1 MKSFPSLYFTN
12 LFLIG
17 GTGLLTTYL
26 ALYLGQHGVSTF
38 WIGLLTSCYYLGLLL
53 GSKLGYQLIKS
64 VGHIR
69 TFAASTAAVTACVA
83 AHGVS
88 DNIYLWLAL
97 RFVVG
102 LGMMCNYMVL
112 ESWLNEQAAP
122 ESRGRVFSF
131 YMITSYL
138 GLVMGQFALS
148 QFPELGYAPLF
159 LVCMA
164 LALGIIPISI
174 TRRIH
179 PKPLRPIQVSLFGYF
194 KKVPQSLTAVLFAGI
209 INGSFY
215 GLAPTFASLSG
226 FNATEIAIY
235 MSATI
240 FAGLLAQ
247 WPMGILSDK
256 IRRSILIRSNAV
268 AIGVISIALFLL
280 PSVQWLAYSLTFAF
294 GLFAFTLYPL
304 SSALANSRVE
314 DEDRVGV
321 SSALLV
327 AFGAGATIG
336 SAVNAQVMAYFGHQA
351 LYASI
356 ALLTVVMFMLLSA
369 INSKQKAEKPA
380 PSDYVMGTS
389 DVTNSP
395 LAATM
400 DPRIEETTAHE
411 QLLVVDEI
419 KPQHGTVHDE
429 DDELADDLED
439 DNLEDN
445 DREDNGLEDESFGA
459 GRQNQSYVADEPTHQ
474 LDISQ
479 QKQTTTESAASEK
492 PTPKS
497 S

>member
-1 MKSFPSLYFTN
+1 MKSFPSLYFAN
-12 LFLIG
+12 LFLII

-26 ALYLGQHGVSTF
+26 ALYLGKNGISTF
-38 WIGLLTSCYYLGLLL
+38 WIGLMTSCYYMGLLL
-53 GSKLGYQLIKS
+53 GSKLGYHLIKS

-69 TFAASTAAVTACVA
+69 TFAASTAAVLACVA

-97 RFVVG
+97 RLFVG

-138 GLVMGQFALS
+138 GMILGQFALAE
-148 QFPELGYAPLF
+148 FPELGYAPLF

-164 LALGIIPISI
+164 LAIGIIPISI

-179 PKPLRPIQVSLFGYF
+179 PKPLKPIQVSLFDYF
-194 KKVPQSLTAVLFAGI
+194 KKVPQSLTAVHFAGI

-215 GLAPTFASLSG
+215 GLAPTFAKSSG
-226 FNATEIAIY
+226 FNSSEIAIF

-240 FAGLLAQ
+240 FAGLIAQ

-256 IRRSILIRSNAV
+256 VRRSVLIRTNAV
-268 AIGVISIALFLL
+268 AIGVVSLALFLL
-280 PSVQWLAYSLTFAF
+280 PITQTLAFALTFMF

-314 DEDRVGV
+314 DEERVGV

-327 AFGAGATIG
+327 VFGAGAALG
-336 SAVNAQVMAYFGHQA
+336 STANAQVMTYFGHQA

-356 ALLTVVMFMLLSA
+356 ALLTVIMYLLLTY
-369 INSKQKAEKPA
+369 INSKQKVEQPES
-380 PSDYVMGTS
+380 SDYVVGTS

-411 QLLVVDEI
+411 QMLVVDEI
-419 KPQHGTVHDE
+419 
-429 DDELADDLED
+429 DDEYEENNAVFDTDDPQGDLFKD
-439 DNLEDN
+439 FQTQ
-445 DREDNGLEDESFGA
+445 DETA
-459 GRQNQSYVADEPTHQ
+459 E
-474 LDISQ
+474 L
-479 QKQTTTESAASEK
+479 KK
-492 PTPKS
+492 
-497 S
+497 

>member
-1 MKSFPSLYFTN
+1 MKSFPSLYFAN
-12 LFLIG
+12 LFLII

-26 ALYLGQHGVSTF
+26 ALYLGKNGISTF
-38 WIGLLTSCYYLGLLL
+38 WIGLMTSCYYMGLLL
-53 GSKLGYQLIKS
+53 GSKLGYHLIKS

-69 TFAASTAAVTACVA
+69 TFAASTAAVLACVA

-97 RFVVG
+97 RLFVG

-138 GLVMGQFALS
+138 GMILGQFALAE
-148 QFPELGYAPLF
+148 FPELGYAPLF

-164 LALGIIPISI
+164 LAIGIIPISI

-179 PKPLRPIQVSLFGYF
+179 PKPLKPIQVSLLDYF
-194 KKVPQSLTAVLFAGI
+194 KKVPQSLTAVHFAGI

-215 GLAPTFASLSG
+215 GLAPTFAKSSG
-226 FNATEIAIY
+226 FNSSEIAIF

-240 FAGLLAQ
+240 FAGLIAQ

-256 IRRSILIRSNAV
+256 IRRSVLIRTNAV
-268 AIGVISIALFLL
+268 AIGVVSLALFLL
-280 PSVQWLAYSLTFAF
+280 PITQTLAFALTFMF

-314 DEDRVGV
+314 DEERVGV

-327 AFGAGATIG
+327 VFGAGAALG
-336 SAVNAQVMAYFGHQA
+336 STANAQVMTYFGHQA

-356 ALLTVVMFMLLSA
+356 ALLTVIMYLLLTY
-369 INSKQKAEKPA
+369 INSKQKVEQPES
-380 PSDYVMGTS
+380 SDYVVGTS

-411 QLLVVDEI
+411 QMLVVDEI
-419 KPQHGTVHDE
+419 
-429 DDELADDLED
+429 DDEYEENNAVFDTEDPQGDLFKD
-439 DNLEDN
+439 
-445 DREDNGLEDESFGA
+445 FQT
-459 GRQNQSYVADEPTHQ
+459 QNETAELKD
-474 LDISQ
+474 
-479 QKQTTTESAASEK
+479 
-492 PTPKS
+492 
-497 S
+497 

>member
-1 MKSFPSLYFTN
+1 MKSFPSLYFAN
-12 LFLIG
+12 LFLII

-26 ALYLGQHGVSTF
+26 ALYLGKNGISTF
-38 WIGLLTSCYYLGLLL
+38 WIGLMTSCYYMGLLL
-53 GSKLGYQLIKS
+53 GSKLGYHLIKS

-69 TFAASTAAVTACVA
+69 TFAASTAAVLACVA

-97 RFVVG
+97 RLFVG

-138 GLVMGQFALS
+138 GMILGQFALAE
-148 QFPELGYAPLF
+148 FPELGYAPLF

-164 LALGIIPISI
+164 LAIGIIPISI

-179 PKPLRPIQVSLFGYF
+179 PKPLKPIQVSLFDYF
-194 KKVPQSLTAVLFAGI
+194 KKVPQSLTAVHFAGI

-215 GLAPTFASLSG
+215 GLAPTFAKSSG
-226 FNATEIAIY
+226 FNSSEIAIF

-240 FAGLLAQ
+240 FAGLIAQ

-256 IRRSILIRSNAV
+256 IRRSVLIRTNAV
-268 AIGVISIALFLL
+268 AIGVVSLALFLL
-280 PSVQWLAYSLTFAF
+280 PITQTLAFALTFMF

-314 DEDRVGV
+314 DEERVGV

-327 AFGAGATIG
+327 VFGAGAALG
-336 SAVNAQVMAYFGHQA
+336 STANAQVMTYFGHQA

-356 ALLTVVMFMLLSA
+356 ALLTVIMYLLLTY
-369 INSKQKAEKPA
+369 INSKQKVEQPES
-380 PSDYVMGTS
+380 SDYVVGTS

-411 QLLVVDEI
+411 QMLVVDEI
-419 KPQHGTVHDE
+419 
-429 DDELADDLED
+429 DDEYEENNAVFDTDDPQGDLFKD
-439 DNLEDN
+439 
-445 DREDNGLEDESFGA
+445 FQT
-459 GRQNQSYVADEPTHQ
+459 QNETAELKD
-474 LDISQ
+474 
-479 QKQTTTESAASEK
+479 
-492 PTPKS
+492 
-497 S
+497 

>member
-38 WIGLLTSCYYLGLLL
+38 WIGLLTSCYYLGLLF
-53 GSKLGYQLIKS
+53 GSKLGYTLIKS

-97 RFVVG
+97 RFIVG

-138 GLVMGQFALS
+138 GMVMGQYALS

-164 LALGIIPISI
+164 LSVGIIPISI

-179 PKPLRPIQVSLFGYF
+179 PKPLKPLQVSLFGYL
-194 KKVPQSLTAVLFAGI
+194 KKVPQSLTAVHFAGI

-215 GLAPTFASLSG
+215 GLAPTFANLSG
-226 FNATEIAIY
+226 FNATEIAMF
-235 MSATI
+235 MSVTI

-247 WPMGILSDK
+247 WPMGIVSDK
-256 IRRSILIRSNAV
+256 IRRSVLIRSNAV
-268 AIGVISIALFLL
+268 AIGVISLL
-280 PSVQWLAYSLTFAF
+280 MFILPISQISAYVLTFLF

-327 AFGAGATIG
+327 AFGSGAALG
-336 SAVNAQVMAYFGHQA
+336 SAANAKIMALFGHQA

-356 ALLTVVMFMLLSA
+356 TVLTILMFMILSF
-369 INSKQKAEKPA
+369 INSKQKAEKPE
-380 PSDYVMGTS
+380 PTDYVMGTS

-400 DPRIEETTAHE
+400 DPRIEETMAHE
-411 QLLVVDEI
+411 QLLVV
-419 KPQHGTVHDE
+419 GE
-429 DDELADDLED
+429 DNERIEDDLED
-439 DNLEDN
+439 GLDEQEDALKA
-445 DREDNGLEDESFGA
+445 EDGSHHSENIEQPSEGSEHPSA
-459 GRQNQSYVADEPTHQ
+459 ADEQPVATSP
-474 LDISQ
+474 IT
-479 QKQTTTESAASEK
+479 K
-492 PTPKS
+492 
-497 S
+497 

>member
-26 ALYLGQHGVSTF
+26 ALYLGQQNVSTF
-38 WIGLLTSCYYLGLLL
+38 WIGLLTSFYYLGLLL
-53 GSKLGYQLIKS
+53 GSKLGYHLIKS

-69 TFAASTAAVTACVA
+69 TFVASTAAVTACVA
-83 AHGVS
+83 AHALS

-97 RFVVG
+97 RLIVG
-102 LGMMCNYMVL
+102 LSMMCNYMVL

-138 GLVMGQFALS
+138 GMVLGQLALS
-148 QFPELGYAPLF
+148 RFPELGYAPLF

-164 LALGIIPISI
+164 LSLGIIPISI

-179 PKPLRPIQVSLFGYF
+179 PKPLKPIQVSLFGYF
-194 KKVPQSLTAVLFAGI
+194 KKVPQSLTAVHFAGI

-226 FNATEIAIY
+226 FSAQEIALF
-235 MSATI
+235 MSITI

-247 WPMGILSDK
+247 WPMGVISDK

-268 AIGVISIALFLL
+268 AIGVVSLALFLL
-280 PSVQWLAYSLTFAF
+280 PLTQYVAYALTFAF

-321 SSALLV
+321 SSALLIM
-327 AFGAGATIG
+327 FGAGAAIG
-336 SAVNAQVMAYFGHQA
+336 SAVNAQIMAFFGHQA
-351 LYASI
+351 LYGSTAV
-356 ALLTVVMFMLLSA
+356 LTVVMFALLSF
-369 INSKQKAEKPA
+369 INSKQKAEQPE
-380 PSDYVMGTS
+380 PSDYVVGTS
-389 DVTNSP
+389 DVTASP

-411 QLLVVDEI
+411 QLLVVDEENTHS
-419 KPQHGTVHDE
+419 QEDL
-429 DDELADDLED
+429 DDEEFDDQEFTKQQQPDLD
-439 DNLEDN
+439 ASSQQTLKANEDN
-445 DREDNGLEDESFGA
+445 KT
-459 GRQNQSYVADEPTHQ
+459 Q
-474 LDISQ
+474 
-479 QKQTTTESAASEK
+479 AS
-492 PTPKS
+492 S
-497 S
+497 

>member
-26 ALYLGQHGVSTF
+26 ALYLGQHNVSTF
-38 WIGLLTSCYYLGLLL
+38 WIGLLTSFYYLGLLL
-53 GSKLGYQLIKS
+53 GSKLGYHLIKS

-69 TFAASTAAVTACVA
+69 TFVASTAAVTACVA
-83 AHGVS
+83 AHALS

-97 RFVVG
+97 RLIVG
-102 LGMMCNYMVL
+102 LSMMCNYMVL

-138 GLVMGQFALS
+138 GMVLGQLALS
-148 QFPELGYAPLF
+148 RFPELGYAPLF

-164 LALGIIPISI
+164 LSLGIIPISI

-179 PKPLRPIQVSLFGYF
+179 PKPLKPIQVSLFDYF
-194 KKVPQSLTAVLFAGI
+194 KKVPQSLTAVHFAGI

-226 FNATEIAIY
+226 FSAQEIALF
-235 MSATI
+235 MSITI

-247 WPMGILSDK
+247 WPMGVISDK

-268 AIGVISIALFLL
+268 AIGVVSLALFLL
-280 PSVQWLAYSLTFAF
+280 PLTQYVAYALTFAF

-321 SSALLV
+321 SSALLIM
-327 AFGAGATIG
+327 FGAGAAIG
-336 SAVNAQVMAYFGHQA
+336 SAVNAQIMAFFGHQA
-351 LYASI
+351 LYGSTAV
-356 ALLTVVMFMLLSA
+356 LTVVMFALLSF
-369 INSKQKAEKPA
+369 INSKQKAEQPE
-380 PSDYVMGTS
+380 PSDYVVGTS
-389 DVTNSP
+389 DVTASP

-411 QLLVVDEI
+411 QLLVVDEETT
-419 KPQHGTVHDE
+419 QSQEDL
-429 DDELADDLED
+429 DDEEFDDQEFTKQQNPDLDASSEQTLTENV
-439 DNLEDN
+439 DNK
-445 DREDNGLEDESFGA
+445 
-459 GRQNQSYVADEPTHQ
+459 T
-474 LDISQ
+474 
-479 QKQTTTESAASEK
+479 QT
-492 PTPKS
+492 S

>member
-1 MKSFPSLYFTN
+1 MKSFPSLYFAN
-12 LFLIG
+12 LFLII

-26 ALYLGQHGVSTF
+26 ALYLGNNGISTF
-38 WIGLLTSCYYLGLLL
+38 WIGLMTSCYYMGLLL
-53 GSKLGYQLIKS
+53 GSKLGYHLIKS

-69 TFAASTAAVTACVA
+69 TFAASTAAVLACVA

-97 RFVVG
+97 RLFVG

-138 GLVMGQFALS
+138 GMILGQFALAE
-148 QFPELGYAPLF
+148 FPELGYAPLF

-164 LALGIIPISI
+164 LAIGIIPISI

-179 PKPLRPIQVSLFGYF
+179 PKPLKPIQVSLFDYF
-194 KKVPQSLTAVLFAGI
+194 KKVPQSLTAVHFAGI

-215 GLAPTFASLSG
+215 GLAPTFAKSSG
-226 FNATEIAIY
+226 FNSSEIAIF

-240 FAGLLAQ
+240 FAGLIAQ

-256 IRRSILIRSNAV
+256 VRRSVLIRTNAV
-268 AIGVISIALFLL
+268 AIGVVSLALFLL
-280 PSVQWLAYSLTFAF
+280 PITQTLAFALTFMF

-314 DEDRVGV
+314 DEERVGV

-327 AFGAGATIG
+327 VFGAGAALG
-336 SAVNAQVMAYFGHQA
+336 STANAQVMTYFGHQA

-356 ALLTVVMFMLLSA
+356 ALLTVIMYLLLTY
-369 INSKQKAEKPA
+369 INSKQKVEQPES
-380 PSDYVMGTS
+380 SDYVVGTS

-411 QLLVVDEI
+411 QMLVVDEI
-419 KPQHGTVHDE
+419 
-429 DDELADDLED
+429 DDEYEENNAVFDTDDPQGDLFKDFETQ
-439 DNLEDN
+439 
-445 DREDNGLEDESFGA
+445 DETA
-459 GRQNQSYVADEPTHQ
+459 ELKD
-474 LDISQ
+474 
-479 QKQTTTESAASEK
+479 
-492 PTPKS
+492 
-497 S
+497 

>member
-26 ALYLGQHGVSTF
+26 ALYLGQHNVSTF
-38 WIGLLTSCYYLGLLL
+38 WIGLLTSFYYLGLLL
-53 GSKLGYQLIKS
+53 GSKLGYHLIKS

-69 TFAASTAAVTACVA
+69 TFVANTAAVTACVA
-83 AHGVS
+83 AHALS
-88 DNIYLWLAL
+88 DNIYLWLVL
-97 RFVVG
+97 RLIVG
-102 LGMMCNYMVL
+102 LSMMCNYMVL

-138 GLVMGQFALS
+138 GMVLGQYALS
-148 QFPELGYAPLF
+148 HFPELGYAPLF

-164 LALGIIPISI
+164 LSLGIIPISI

-179 PKPLRPIQVSLFGYF
+179 PKPLKPIQVSLFDYF

-226 FNATEIAIY
+226 FSAQEIALF
-235 MSATI
+235 MSITI

-247 WPMGILSDK
+247 WPMGVISDK

-268 AIGVISIALFLL
+268 AIGVVSLALFLL
-280 PSVQWLAYSLTFAF
+280 PLTQYVAYALTFAF

-321 SSALLV
+321 SSALLIM
-327 AFGAGATIG
+327 FGAGAAVG
-336 SAVNAQVMAYFGHQA
+336 SAVNAQIMAHFSHQA
-351 LYASI
+351 LYGSI
-356 ALLTVVMFMLLSA
+356 ASLTVVMFVSLSF
-369 INSKQKAEKPA
+369 INSKQKAEQPE
-380 PSDYVMGTS
+380 PTDYVVGTS
-389 DVTNSP
+389 DVTASP

-411 QLLVVDEI
+411 QLLVVEEENLSS
-419 KPQHGTVHDE
+419 DE
-429 DDELADDLED
+429 DLDDEEFDDQEFTKQQHPD
-439 DNLEDN
+439 
-445 DREDNGLEDESFGA
+445 
-459 GRQNQSYVADEPTHQ
+459 
-474 LDISQ
+474 LDASSE
-479 QKQTTTESAASEK
+479 QTLKKNEEK
-492 PTPKS
+492 TQPS